1 MKKIVIAAMV
11 AILAFA
17 LAGCSESPG
26 SGSGSSKS
34 SGESKSPEA
43 QEQEYYGVKL
53 VGAEI
58 LDDGQGGLTFIVAC
72 EYTNNTKTAVSFMQ
86 AVPTAAAQDGV
97 SVGTSGYSD
106 AYLGSDGVTP
116 DYMLKVEPG
125 TTTTV
130 HVPFKVTSYNDVLVR
145 CTLGF
150 VDGNYP
156 DPTKILAEETFSF

>member
-1 MKKIVIAAMV
+1 MKKLAIIGIVAV
-11 AILAFA
+11 LALA
-17 LAGCSESPG
+17 LAGC
-26 SGSGSSKS
+26 GSSSTSKKS
-34 SGESKSPEA
+34 QASPEST
-43 QEQEYYGVKL
+43 QEQVYYSVNL

-58 LDDGQGGLTFIVAC
+58 LDNGQGGLTFIVAC
-72 EYTNNTKTAVSFMQ
+72 EYTNNTSTPVSFMQ

-125 TTTTV
+125 ATATV
-130 HVPFKVTSYNDVLVR
+130 HVPFTVTSYNDVLVR

-156 DPTKILAEETFSF
+156 DPTKILAEETFSFS

>member
-1 MKKIVIAAMV
+1 MKKIAIVVFATVIA
-11 AILAFA
+11 LA
-17 LAGCSESPG
+17 LAGC
-26 SGSGSSKS
+26 GSSSASTKS
-34 SGESKSPEA
+34 KASAEAA
-43 QEQEYYGVKL
+43 QEQEYYGVNL

-72 EYTNNTKTAVSFMQ
+72 EYTNNTSTPVSFMQ

-125 TTTTV
+125 ATATV
-130 HVPFKVTSYNDVLVR
+130 HVPFTVTSYNDVLVR

-156 DPTKILAEETFSF
+156 DPAKILAERTFSFE